1 VDYDC
6 LTNSADTTGGIV
18 PRAKRTDRAEA
29 RRRHRAALAADPD
42 LQDDVESEDDEPAA
56 TSGAARRVAPP
67 ATRPLERPSL
77 VNAFR
82 SAFRPVDFKGDLR
95 ALPSIARHSKAIWLP
110 VLLTVGAAIFY
121 VTSPSTISFILFNY
135 FAYVPPV
142 ASIFLAG
149 FLAPRASYMTG
160 FIAGL
165 AGAAVFSAVALMSV
179 GQPLPSGEPLAPSS
193 VTSDLMLA
201 WTVSP
206 ISGVFFGAAAG
217 WYKRFLTAAN
227 PNRNRSQQRPTDR
240 PRRKGSE
247 QRPLL
252 ARKR

>member
-1 VDYDC
+1 M
-6 LTNSADTTGGIV
+6 A
-18 PRAKRTDRAEA
+18 RAKRTDRAEA

-42 LQDDVESEDDEPAA
+42 LQDETELDEAEPADA
-56 TSGAARRVAPP
+56 PSAGARRLAASPS
-67 ATRPLERPSL
+67 RPLERPSL
-77 VNAFR
+77 VKAFR
-82 SAFRPVDFKGDLR
+82 SAFRPVDVKGDLR
-95 ALPSIARHSKAIWLP
+95 ALPGIARHSKAIWLP

-121 VTSPSTISFILFNY
+121 VASPSTISFILFNY

-160 FIAGL
+160 FIAGV

-179 GQPLPSGEPLAPSS
+179 GQPLPSGETLAPAS
-193 VTSDLMLA
+193 VTSDLLLA

-206 ISGVFFGAAAG
+206 ISGIFFGAAAG

-227 PNRNRSQQRPTDR
+227 PNRNRPQQRPGDR